1 MILWKRLAN
10 FILEST
16 PKQFKKY
23 SFHQFSKHNLISFS
37 NSWFMIVLHTFEN
50 LLTICKPCKDNEY
63 LTMTPLIIQ
72 LIYEIVTISGVRN
85 ILAVKYDYWA
95 HPMYEKVCF
104 LILET
109 VTKSWTEDSGWLW
122 NIIIDFSQINETF
135 WLVLNKIWEF
145 LMGLNHNVSSLFPM
159 VNFAICMFQIW
170 LMTL

>member
-1 MILWKRLAN
+1 MLIRGEYFYLFRNIHYGIVLCPGGKVLILWKRLAN

-16 PKQFKKY
+16 PKQFKKF

-63 LTMTPLIIQ
+63 LTMTPLTQ

-95 HPMYEKVCF
+95 HPMYEIVSF

-109 VTKSWTEDSGWLW
+109 VT
-122 NIIIDFSQINETF
+122 
-135 WLVLNKIWEF
+135 
-145 LMGLNHNVSSLFPM
+145 
-159 VNFAICMFQIW
+159 
-170 LMTL
+170 